1 MISSYNEERD
11 SWPLEVVTYFVWNC
25 KGEDYTHF
33 RFTDHIIEEGN
44 ELFVRI
50 DKLSLEGIVGK
61 RADSLYVG
69 GRTKA

>member
-1 MISSYNEERD
+1 MVKHISSGTVE
-11 SWPLEVVTYFVWNC
+11 PTILP
-25 KGEDYTHF
+25 